1 MSSNFL
7 SLVQNACVRGAGAI
21 CELLFVI
28 AVGKSLGFQE
38 AGVFFI
44 AYTIFMIVISFSRC
58 GIDLVVVRDLPK
70 AIARKKKE
78 EVEKIVVSA
87 LTSSSAFAISATV
100 ILFSLNVSLSYF
112 GISSEILSSLS
123 YFIFSILPVTIVF
136 ICAEVFKGMGK
147 ISISQLL
154 YGWPLLIPPLI
165 YLLIKSGQTASDL
178 SAAYLI
184 SSLFVSS
191 FCLLLLLCSFYKAF
205 NFFPKRYHRPEIHVF
220 NYTFWVRPIVL
231 LANWIP
237 IWILGAFASTASAG
251 QYAIYN
257 RIAAAITLGAIAV
270 EASYAPRFAREV
282 VTKSV
287 ANRFKTL
294 RKSQFL
300 SFFASVILGLLL
312 FVFSGQ
318 ILAIL
323 SVGDEANDLRILIVM
338 IIAYIAN
345 GFFAPTGTF
354 GLMSGREGVVLG
366 GYSVALL
373 FSLGLFTTS
382 VVMWGATGASV
393 ALFIMFCLRGALFE
407 FFVLRKI
414 R

>member
-7 SLVQNACVRGAGAI
+7 PLVQNVCVRGAGAT

-38 AGVFFI
+38 AGVFYI

-70 AIARKKKE
+70 AIEQKKKE

-100 ILFSLNVSLSYF
+100 ILFSLNVSLGYF
-112 GISSEILSSLS
+112 GINSEILSSLS

-165 YLLIKSGQTASDL
+165 YLLMKSGQTASEL
-178 SAAYLI
+178 SAVYLI
-184 SSLFVSS
+184 SSIFVSS

-205 NFFPKRYHRPEIHVF
+205 NFFPERFHRPEIHVF
-220 NYTFWVRPIVL
+220 NYTFWVRPLVM
-231 LANWIP
+231 LANWVP

-257 RIAAAITLGAIAV
+257 RIAAAISLGAIAV

-287 ANRFKTL
+287 ANRFKAL
-294 RKSQFL
+294 RKSQFF
-300 SFFASVILGLLL
+300 SFFASAILGLFL

-338 IIAYIAN
+338 IFAYIAN
-345 GFFAPTGTF
+345 GFFAPIGTF

-373 FSLGLFTTS
+373 LSLGLFTTS
-382 VVMWGATGASV
+382 VVIWGATGASV
-393 ALFIMFCLRGALFE
+393 ALFIMFCLRGALLE

>member
-1 MSSNFL
+1 MYSNL
-7 SLVQNACVRGAGAI
+7 SLIQNVCVRGAGAT

-38 AGVFFI
+38 AGVFYI

-70 AIARKKKE
+70 AIALKKKE

-100 ILFSLNVSLSYF
+100 ILFSLNVSLGYF
-112 GISSEILSSLS
+112 GINSEILSSLS

-165 YLLIKSGQTASDL
+165 YLLIKSGQTASEL
-178 SAAYLI
+178 SAAYLV
-184 SSLFVSS
+184 SSFFVSS
-191 FCLLLLLCSFYKAF
+191 FCLLLLLCSFYKTF
-205 NFFPKRYHRPEIHVF
+205 NFFPERFHRPEIHVF
-220 NYTFWVRPIVL
+220 NYTFWVRPVVL
-231 LANWIP
+231 LANWVP

-257 RIAAAITLGAIAV
+257 RIAAAISLGAIAV

-294 RKSQFL
+294 RKSQFF
-300 SFFASVILGLLL
+300 SFFASAILALFL

-318 ILAIL
+318 ILDIL

-338 IIAYIAN
+338 IFAYIAN
-345 GFFAPTGTF
+345 GFFAPIGTF

-366 GYSVALL
+366 GYSLALL
-373 FSLGLFTTS
+373 LSLGLFTTS
-382 VVMWGATGASV
+382 VVIWGATGASV
-393 ALFIMFCLRGALFE
+393 ALLIMFCLRGALFE